1 MLLRLWDGVC
11 GIQERAGRLTRP
23 VGILPKL
30 RCKDGFGEPSIMEF
44 AFEREAMQGQPVPK
58 GLDIADSCLYV
69 SLKNSYATY
78 RNKLISRK
86 DAAEE
91 KKRLVYNWE
100 TDKSK
105 IEFLN
110 RGSEAL
116 RDKIGTA
123 SENYKNNPCI
133 ETADKLYAAF
143 YNLPDDW
150 RTLDG

>member
-1 MLLRLWDGVC
+1 MRKHR
-11 GIQERAGRLTRP
+11 QMQ
-23 VGILPKL
+23 ILQAEN
-30 RCKDGFGEPSIMEF
+30 CKITMTEF
-44 AFEREAMQGQPVPK
+44 AFERDAMQGNPLPQ

-69 SLKNSYATY
+69 ALKNLYAMY

-86 DAAEE
+86 DATEE
-91 KKRLVYNWE
+91 KRRLVYNWT

-110 RGSEAL
+110 REAESL
-116 RDKIGTA
+116 RDKISVA
-123 SENYKNNPCI
+123 SEEYKNNPYI

-150 RTLDG
+150 RKK